1 MHKSWPT
8 STSEADSSLDSS
20 TGGCS
25 TCAILH
31 LLAEPIWRQL
41 LTAGQQQ
48 RFPFS
53 FSFPFSFI
61 SFPSFFP
68 PPSPSFPFPFSFPQ
82 NSDSTVGSC

>member
-61 SFPSFFP
+61 SFPSF
-68 PPSPSFPFPFSFPQ
+68 PPSPPLLFLFLFAFLRIQTPP
-82 NSDSTVGSC
+82 